1 MAYLGASRDG
11 LTLDQVPLRMRAA
24 SNPGGPGHEWVKRRY
39 IEPETREQSSVTIRA
54 RLEDNRYIDQESYVK
69 ALSMISGAERDRL
82 LKGDWAAAD
91 AGTSLN
97 WRIQVTSFDAACAMV
112 AAGLGVSIMPRAAT
126 TAFIRSLSLAA
137 IPLNETWARRDL
149 FLCVRSSGNLNSA
162 AQLLLEHLQTTL

>member
-1 MAYLGASRDG
+1 LHAGSSLHNLLSR
-11 LTLDQVPLRMRAA
+11 
-24 SNPGGPGHEWVKRRY
+24 
-39 IEPETREQSSVTIRA
+39 
-54 RLEDNRYIDQESYVK
+54 
-69 ALSMISGAERDRL
+69 
-82 LKGDWAAAD
+82 AAAD

-137 IPLNETWARRDL
+137 IPLNESWARRDL

-162 AQLLLEHLQTTL
+162 AQLLLDHLQTTL